1 MQVFESIRAAHL
13 KGPTHLTIG
22 SYDGMHRGHQALIAK
37 MQAAA
42 RSDGAACGLLTFHPH
57 PRAVL
62 FPEKPVA
69 TINSLAERL
78 KLYAQT
84 GLDFTIVHPFT
95 RQTAQTEPEDF
106 LDLLK
111 ARLALT
117 DLWVGPD
124 FALGRRRRGDV
135 AFLQRYGEKIG
146 VQVHVVGEFS
156 WEGVAVRSSR
166 VRHAITLGNVEW
178 AAVWLGRFFSLTGVI
193 VYGDQRGRTLGFPTA
208 NISVSENRVRPADGV
223 YAAWAVVEGRRF
235 PAVVNIGLR
244 PTVNGGGRRTIE
256 AHLIDFDEDI
266 YGRCLQLSFVARLRD
281 EMKFSGLDALKAQI
295 ARDKDLA
302 AWLLAQTPRLPNY
315 ERYRELPYTADWGVE
330 VFGDTPESLF
340 AHAAIAMFGLQAAYD
355 VQGATI
361 QQYVEAGGVDQE
373 ALLVNWLNDLLWQQD
388 AQGLTPQNIIVREL
402 DETHIR
408 ALVFGRIGGSDL
420 AHIKAVTYHDLS
432 ITPPEESG
440 MLWRAQ
446 VLFDT

>member
-1 MQVFESIRAAHL
+1 MQVFESILAAHL

-22 SYDGMHRGHQALIAK
+22 SYDGMHRGHHALITK

-69 TINSLAERL
+69 SINSLAERL
-78 KLYAQT
+78 KLYART
-84 GLDFTIVHPFT
+84 GLDFTIIHPFT

-106 LDLLK
+106 MDLLK
-111 ARLALT
+111 AHLSLT
-117 DLWVGPD
+117 DLWLGPD
-124 FALGRRRRGDV
+124 FALGRGRRGDV
-135 AFLQRYGEKIG
+135 AFLRRYGEKIG
-146 VQVHVVGEFS
+146 VWVHVIGEFS
-156 WEGVAVRSSR
+156 WEGIAVRSSR
-166 VRHAITLGNVEW
+166 IRNAITLGNVEW
-178 AAVWLGRFFSLTGVI
+178 AAVWLGRFFSLSGVI

-208 NISVSENRVRPADGV
+208 NISVSGNRVRPADGV
-223 YAAWAVVEGRRF
+223 YAAWAEVEGRRF
-235 PAVVNIGLR
+235 PAVVNVGLR
-244 PTVNGGGRRTIE
+244 PTVNGGHRTIE

-302 AWLLAQTPRLPNY
+302 AWLLAHASKLPDY
-315 ERYRELPYTADWGVE
+315 ERYHELAYVADWGVE
-330 VFGDTPESLF
+330 VFSDTPEALF

-355 VQGATI
+355 VQGIAI
-361 QQYVEAGGVDQE
+361 QQYIEAEGTDRE
-373 ALLVNWLNDLLWQQD
+373 ALLVNWLNDLLWHQETH
-388 AQGLTPQNIIVREL
+388 GLMPQNIIVQDL
-402 DETHIR
+402 DETRIR
-408 ALVFGRIGGSDL
+408 ALAFGRIGGSDL
-420 AHIKAVTYHDLS
+420 FRIKAVSCRDLAL
-432 ITPPEESG
+432 IPPDESG
-440 MLWRAQ
+440 GLWRAQ